1 MQAYNPYLPSY
12 EYIPD
17 TEPYVFDGRIYVYGS
32 HDRFNGQDFCLND
45 YVCWSAPIDD
55 LGNWKN
61 EGIIYCRNQD
71 PLNRGDKQYIYAPDV
86 QRGLDGR
93 YYLYYVLNRSTIVSV
108 AVCDT
113 PAGKYEFYGH
123 VKQKDGTIYGTKDGD
138 VNNFDPGVLVD
149 DDGRV
154 YLYVGFSPVK
164 GFMRTVMKMRKRNLE
179 GAFCMELEQD
189 MLTIKAEP
197 KMLVPDPV
205 NCAGSGYE
213 KHPFY
218 EASSMRK
225 IGKTYYFIYSSTLS
239 HELCYA
245 TSNYP
250 DKGFEF
256 GGTIVSNGDIG
267 LNGNEVPV
275 NYTGNT
281 HGSIVEI
288 GGNWYV
294 FYHRQTNRQKCARQ
308 GCAERIDIL
317 PDGRIPQVEMTSCGL
332 NNGALKGKGVYEAR
346 IACQLTSRE
355 GTFPYTKTKEKDKK
369 QIHPYFTQSGEDRE
383 ESGNQYIANMRDGS
397 MAGFKYF
404 DFKNTAYISVR
415 IRGTADGILE
425 VRTEPDA
432 PVVAKI
438 QLKSTE
444 KWEKYVGNMHQL
456 VGKHALYFTYHGMG
470 YFDFDSFELY

>member
-17 TEPYVFDGRIYVYGS
+17 VEPYVFDGRIYVYGS

-45 YVCWSAPIDD
+45 YVCWSAPVDD

-61 EGIIYCRNQD
+61 EGIIYRRNQD
-71 PLNRGDKQYIYAPDV
+71 PLNRGDKQYTYAPDI
-86 QRGLDGR
+86 QRGADGR
-93 YYLYYVLNRSTIVSV
+93 YYLYYVLNRSTVVSV

-154 YLYVGFSPVK
+154 YLYVGFSPEN
-164 GFMRTVMKMRKRNLE
+164 GFMRTVMKMRKRNLD
-179 GAFCMELEQD
+179 GAFCMELEKD

-197 KMLVPDPV
+197 KMVVPGPV
-205 NCAGSGYE
+205 DCAGSSYE

-250 DKGFEF
+250 DRGFEF

-267 LNGNEVPV
+267 LNGNKVPV

-288 GGNWYV
+288 AGNWYV

-308 GCAERIDIL
+308 GCAEKVEIF
-317 PDGRIPQVEMTSCGL
+317 PDGKIPQVEMTSCGL

-355 GTFPYTKTKEKDKK
+355 GTFPYTKPKEKDKK

-383 ESGNQYIANMRDGS
+383 ENGDQYIANMRDGS

-404 DFKNTAYISVR
+404 DFKNTDYISVR

-425 VRTEPDA
+425 VRTQPDA
-432 PVVAKI
+432 SAVAKI
-438 QLKSTE
+438 QLQPTV
-444 KWEKYVGNMHQL
+444 KWGKYAANMHRL
-456 VGKHALYFTYHGMG
+456 IGKHALYFIYHGMG